1 MSLEKKQLLDE
12 THRTFI
18 QIGLSNPESLDI
30 LDDLVAPDM
39 MGFGTTI
46 DERMFSA
53 TDLKE
58 LITRQREQ
66 SKGNKMSWTTNP
78 AFRKIF
84 QDGNA
89 AVFADDVTIEITIDE
104 NTFKIFWRITC
115 VMEYQ
120 KDKWK
125 VLHFHSSKPESVS
138 TEEDTYGVDA
148 WKKRNAELEK
158 LVKEKTSELE
168 KSLVEL
174 KSTQALLIQSEKMAA
189 LGELTAGI
197 AHEIQNP
204 LNFVNNFSE
213 LSVDLARELNEEI
226 VNLEIPEKDKE
237 YVQDIIDDLSS
248 NQQKINHHGKRAS
261 DIVKGMLQHSRT
273 GSSQKESTDINALCD
288 EYLRLA
294 YHGLRAKDKSFNS
307 ALESQFDPNLP
318 MIDVISQDIGRVILN
333 IINNAFYAVS
343 ARIKIEEA
351 GSMADGKKYEPKV
364 SVSTAKVGDMIE
376 VKIKD
381 NGTGIPDHVKEKI
394 FQPFFTTK
402 PTGEGT
408 GLGLSLSYDI
418 VKSHGGELQVE
429 SKHGEGTEFKI
440 YLPTI

>member
-1 MSLEKKQLLDE
+1 MSLEKKQLLEE

-53 TDLKE
+53 TDLKG

-66 SKGNKMSWTTNP
+66 SKGSKMSWTSNP

-84 QDGNA
+84 QGGNA
-89 AVFADDVTIEITIDE
+89 AVFADDVTIEITIDA
-104 NTFKIFWRITC
+104 NIFKIFLRITC

-120 KDKWK
+120 NDRWMI
-125 VLHFHSSKPESVS
+125 LHFHSSKPENVS
-138 TEEDTYGVDA
+138 TEEDTYGVDE
-148 WKKRNAELEK
+148 WKKRNADLEK

-168 KSLVEL
+168 KSLAEL

-226 VNLEIPEKDKE
+226 INLEIPEKDKE
-237 YVQDIIDDLSS
+237 YVQDIINDLSS